1 MLDLGLVGFAQ
12 PWLLLGLLALPAL
25 WLLLRVTPPAPRKV
39 AFPALLF
46 LLGLV
51 SPERTPA
58 RTPPWLL
65 ILRLALAALLILA
78 LAGPVL
84 NPAPRLAGDGPLLLV
99 VDNGWAAAPRWQE
112 RLAVA
117 RELAQQAEREGRE
130 VVLLPTAPPAAD
142 TAAPPPAATPAAVA
156 LDALGRLGPQPWPA
170 DRAAAER
177 AVAALG
183 LDAAVP
189 VWLSDGLAGSRE
201 DLAAAGR
208 LAQALRRLGALRVH
222 ADPPDD
228 LPAMLRLP
236 DQGAAELTAGVER
249 APSLPAPRLEV
260 EVRGP
265 GGETWARVPV
275 AFDEAGGKGLARLEL
290 PADMRNRVARL
301 ELSPAQG
308 VGGVGAPGRALAA
321 ARGGAGGRRP
331 RLGRPAAPLRALL
344 HRQGAQPPRRDP
356 RGLGRR
362 PRGRRPLS
370 LLVLPTPAGWSRR
383 SGRSSR
389 PGWRRAASCCASR
402 AEAGRQRRR
411 LRAGAAAR
419 GRPDAGRR
427 ALLAG
432 AAQARPVRR
441 GRPVRRADR
450 ARRGPGQPQVLAEPG
465 PGLAAATLA
474 TLEDGTPLI
483 TAPSAARAGWSWS
496 TPRRTRPG
504 RPCPSPACSWTCCNA
519 SWPSRRAPAAR
530 PRGRWSR
537 TRCSTRK
544 AASTTSPAPPS
555 RSRPPTSPPCA
566 PAPTTRPGS
575 TGRCA

>member
-1 MLDLGLVGFAQ
+1 
-12 PWLLLGLLALPAL
+12 
-25 WLLLRVTPPAPRKV
+25 V

-84 NPAPRLAGDGPLLLV
+84 NPAPRLAGDGRCCSWSTTAGPPPRAGRS
-99 VDNGWAAAPRWQE
+99 GWPWRASWS
-112 RLAVA
+112 
-117 RELAQQAEREGRE
+117 QQAEREGRE
-130 VVLLPTAPPAAD
+130 VALLPTAPPAAD
-142 TAAPPPAATPAAVA
+142 TAAPPTAATPAAVA

-189 VWLSDGLAGSRE
+189 VWLSDGLAGGRE

-222 ADPPDD
+222 ADPPDS

-308 VGGVGAPGRALAA
+308 VGGTALLDERWRRRAVGLAGAARASADQPLLSELYFIARALSPHAEIREGSVA
-321 ARGGAGGRRP
+321 DLVGGG
-331 RLGRPAAPLRALL
+331 
-344 HRQGAQPPRRDP
+344 
-356 RGLGRR
+356 
-362 PRGRRPLS
+362 PLS
-370 LLVLPTPAGWSRR
+370 LWSFPTPAGSSRT
-383 SGRSSR
+383 SGRA
-389 PGWRRAASCCASR
+389 PGLDGGGRRRACASR
-402 AEAGRQRRR
+402 ARAGRQRRR

-432 AAQARPVRR
+432 AAQARPFDAAGPFAGLTV
-441 GRPVRRADR
+441 PDE
-450 ARRGPGQPQVLAEPG
+450 ARVSRQVLAEPG
-465 PGLAAATLA
+465 PA
-474 TLEDGTPLI
+474 
-483 TAPSAARAGWSWS
+483 
-496 TPRRTRPG
+496 
-504 RPCPSPACSWTCCNA
+504 
-519 SWPSRRAPAAR
+519 
-530 PRGRWSR
+530 
-537 TRCSTRK
+537 
-544 AASTTSPAPPS
+544 
-555 RSRPPTSPPCA
+555 SPPPPWRRWRTA
-566 PAPTTRPGS
+566 R
-575 TGRCA
+575 R